1 MMCAD
6 VVCQEAA
13 VAQLQRCNDNFV
25 SFWGQFPRKCERGEM
40 RRPQDRKS
48 PCLIREE
55 TQQYNANYI
64 CEINIKIVMTPEA
77 CRREPEDDE
86 PLSGRSCRHPW
97 RVDTNS

>member
-55 TQQYNANYI
+55 TQQYNV
-64 CEINIKIVMTPEA
+64 CRSSRSLSLIKVSV
-77 CRREPEDDE
+77 C
-86 PLSGRSCRHPW
+86 
-97 RVDTNS
+97 